1 VIGVVLAGR
10 FGPSQA
16 SLSTAHHGTLK
27 VTDAYFA
34 AAKHPTFDDVADGYL
49 TITNS
54 SATPT
59 QIDAV
64 TSPDVTTADLH
75 HGSLQPAGSTGQ
87 ALAHLYCGD
96 LPADPSDHSSI
107 RYTDDDPL
115 VIPARS
121 VLTVASGHGRLT
133 LSATPG
139 KLRPGRPIA
148 VILHLDDGSQLRFVA
163 PLR

>member
-1 VIGVVLAGR
+1 MVPTMTDGYLPPPRRRRLTRWAWRLSATAGAVVIGVVLAGR

-75 HGSLQPAGSTGQ
+75 HGSLQ
-87 ALAHLYCGD
+87 
-96 LPADPSDHSSI
+96 
-107 RYTDDDPL
+107 
-115 VIPARS
+115 
-121 VLTVASGHGRLT
+121 
-133 LSATPG
+133 
-139 KLRPGRPIA
+139 
-148 VILHLDDGSQLRFVA
+148 
-163 PLR
+163 